1 MSVSS
6 ISGNSVWT
14 QMQQFKA
21 GKVNLQKSDLE
32 KIQQQAAQE
41 QSQTQ
46 SSQSANPFDA
56 LLAAFDEID
65 QDQNG
70 ISIDELKSYASENGM
85 TAGGPGQ
92 GGRPEG
98 PPLGPPPGPPPS
110 MMSEL
115 GQANGAGGPP
125 ESVSKDELLEIQSQ
139 MEAEGMEVPEQLSQM
154 ISNFDSLDTN
164 QDGKVSIE
172 EMMASQETEGTSE
185 TDAADGKKLDLL
197 KLIEQYAQEYS
208 AETSSDSSSDVS
220 QDMAIRFM
228 RAMNEYSRFTANSAQ
243 NMNSS
248 LFEIDA

>member
-98 PPLGPPPGPPPS
+98 PPPGPPPS

-115 GQANGAGGPP
+115 GQTQGAGRPP

-164 QDGKVSIE
+164 QDGKVSID
-172 EMMASQETEGTSE
+172 EMMASQESTSTSE

-208 AETSSDSSSDVS
+208 AETSSDTSSEGS

>member
-32 KIQQQAAQE
+32 KIQQQATQE
-41 QSQTQ
+41 QSQTR
-46 SSQSANPFDA
+46 SGQSANPFDA

-85 TAGGPGQ
+85 TAGGAGK
-92 GGRPEG
+92 GGRPE
-98 PPLGPPPGPPPS
+98 GPPPGPPPS

-164 QDGKVSIE
+164 QDGKVSID
-172 EMMASQETEGTSE
+172 EMMASQESTSTSE

-208 AETSSDSSSDVS
+208 AETSSDTSSEGS

>member
-46 SSQSANPFDA
+46 TSQAANPFDA

-98 PPLGPPPGPPPS
+98 PPPGPPPS

-115 GQANGAGGPP
+115 GQANGAGVPP

-164 QDGKVSIE
+164 QDGKVSID
-172 EMMASQETEGTSE
+172 EMMASQESTSTSE

-208 AETSSDSSSDVS
+208 AETSSDTSSEGS

>member
-1 MSVSS
+1 VNAQEAFMSVSG

-14 QMQQFKA
+14 QIQQFKA

-46 SSQSANPFDA
+46 SGQAANPFDT

-98 PPLGPPPGPPPS
+98 PPPS

-115 GQANGAGGPP
+115 GQANGAGGSP

-164 QDGKVSIE
+164 QDGKVSID
-172 EMMASQETEGTSE
+172 EMMASQESSSTSE
-185 TDAADGKKLDLL
+185 TDVADGKKLDLL

-228 RAMNEYSRFTANSAQ
+228 RAMNEYSRFTASSAQ

>member
-98 PPLGPPPGPPPS
+98 PPPGPPPS

-164 QDGKVSIE
+164 QDGKVSID
-172 EMMASQETEGTSE
+172 EMMASQESTSTSE

-208 AETSSDSSSDVS
+208 AETSSDTSSEGS